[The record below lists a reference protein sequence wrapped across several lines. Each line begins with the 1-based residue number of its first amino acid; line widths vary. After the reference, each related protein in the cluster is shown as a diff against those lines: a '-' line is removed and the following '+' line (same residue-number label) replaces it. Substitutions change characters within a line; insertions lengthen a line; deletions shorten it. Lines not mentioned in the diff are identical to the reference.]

1 MKNKIYIALAILLAL
16 PVSSKIE
23 ILDRVAIIVG
33 EGVVLESQVKD
44 MLENIEKRYQE
55 QGAPMPPLEIIM
67 EQIHERLIVEE
78 LQLQLA
84 NRAGVRVSD
93 SELNNAFERIAANN
107 NLNLEEFIQT
117 LETEGESY
125 ETLRSQV
132 RK

>member
-1 MKNKIYIALAILLAL
+1 M
-16 PVSSKIE
+16 
-23 ILDRVAIIVG
+23 G

-44 MLENIEKRYQE
+44 MLENIEKGYQE

-125 ETLRSQV
+125 ETLDLR
-132 RK
+132 